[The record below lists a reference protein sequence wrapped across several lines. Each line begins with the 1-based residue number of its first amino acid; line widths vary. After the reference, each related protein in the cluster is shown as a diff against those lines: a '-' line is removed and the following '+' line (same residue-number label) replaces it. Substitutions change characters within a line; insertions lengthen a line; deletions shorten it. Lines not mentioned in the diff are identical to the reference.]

1 MVFFLSF
8 PTSSFGASFGCCIS
22 SRLSSQRTSCQ
33 CPGRCCWM
41 LPQLDEE
48 AAGKFLSLGTG
59 YGSAKMRG
67 KMCSLLTVTR
77 AESFHMEQ
85 EESD

>member
-1 MVFFLSF
+1 
-8 PTSSFGASFGCCIS
+8 
-22 SRLSSQRTSCQ
+22 
-33 CPGRCCWM
+33 M

-48 AAGKFLSLGTG
+48 AAGKFLSLGAG
-59 YGSAKMRG
+59 YRSAKMRG
-67 KMCSLLTVTR
+67 KMCSLLTVIR